1 MDRAMSDMDMNETFD
16 FVVAGSGGGSMCAA
30 LLLRSVGKS
39 VVILEKTDLIGGTTA
54 MSGGVMWI
62 PNNRFMKEAGIED
75 SHDKA
80 AAYFDAVTGNR
91 DDSATGATRARRL
104 AYVEEAPKM
113 IDFLVAQGIKL
124 RRIPSWPDY
133 YDQTG
138 ASVPGRT
145 VVAQLFNVN
154 ELGPWKD
161 RLRPGFVPAPVNLD
175 EAMQLPWVKQ
185 SWAAKKALLKVVG
198 RVIGG
203 RLTGKKVTTAGEAL
217 QGRMLQ
223 AALKSGADIRV
234 NSPVKRLIV
243 EDGRVTGVVT
253 EKDGKEWRVGARL
266 GVLINAG
273 GFAHNQQMLDTYTP
287 GMKSEWSN
295 AGAGDTGEMIE
306 EAARVGAALG
316 QMDKR
321 LGNENALPPGGGAMK
336 PVMQGAVSKPHAIV
350 VDKSGM
356 RYMAEACSYIEFCER
371 MIERNKT
378 SPAVPSWMI
387 VDSQFMKKY
396 GLMGAKPGS
405 KKLPPL
411 IASGFVRTGN
421 TLDELAKACA
431 LDATVLRATVDRFNT
446 FARNGEDEDFHRGDW
461 VYHQWLGDPYHTPS
475 QTLGTI
481 EEGPFYAVEIYPG
494 DVSTLGGVVTDV
506 NARVLRADGT
516 PIPGLYA
523 TGTSAATVMAGNSP
537 GAGASIGPSF
547 TWGYV
552 AAKHA
557 ANAGNSIN
565 RSQ

>member
-1 MDRAMSDMDMNETFD
+1 MNETFD

-30 LLLRSVGKS
+30 LLLRSLGKS

-62 PNNRFMKEAGIED
+62 PNNRFMKEEGVAD

-80 AAYFDAVTGNR
+80 AIYLDAVTGNR
-91 DDSATGATRARRL
+91 DDAASGATRARRL

-113 IDFLVAQGIKL
+113 LDFLVAQGVKL

-154 ELGPWKD
+154 ELGSWKKK
-161 RLRPGFVPAPVNLD
+161 LRPGFVPVPVNLD
-175 EAMQLPWVKQ
+175 EAMQLPWLKQ
-185 SWAAKKALLKVVG
+185 SAAARKAMAKLVGRIVVG
-198 RVIGG
+198 L
-203 RLTGKKVTTAGEAL
+203 LTGKRLITAGAAL

-223 AALKSGADIRV
+223 AALKAGADIRV
-234 NSPVKRLIV
+234 NTPVKQLIV
-243 EDGRVTGVVT
+243 VDGRVTGVVT
-253 EKDGKEWRVGARL
+253 EKDGKEWRIGARL

-273 GFAHNQQMLDTYTP
+273 GFAHNQQMLDKFTP
-287 GMKSEWSN
+287 GIKSDWSN
-295 AGAGDTGEMIE
+295 AGPGDTGEMIE
-306 EAARVGAALG
+306 EAVRVGAALG

-321 LGNENALPPGGGAMK
+321 LGNANALPPGAGSMK
-336 PVMQGAVSKPHAIV
+336 PVMQGAIAKPHAIV
-350 VDKSGM
+350 VDKSGV
-356 RYMAEACSYIEFCER
+356 RYMAEACSYIEFSEH
-371 MIERNKT
+371 MIARNKT
-378 SPAVPSWMI
+378 VPAIPSWLV
-387 VDSQFMKKY
+387 VDNQFLKKY
-396 GLMGAKPGS
+396 GLLGAKPGS
-405 KKLPPL
+405 KKLK
-411 IASGFVRTGN
+411 AMTEAGFIRTGN
-421 TLDELAKACA
+421 TPEELAKACSI
-431 LDATVLRATVDRFNT
+431 DPVTLRATVDRFNG
-446 FARNGEDEDFHRGDW
+446 FARNGKDDDFHRGDW
-461 VYHQWLGDPYHTPS
+461 TYHNWLGDPYHAPS
-475 QTLGTI
+475 QTLGTV

-494 DVSTLGGVVTDV
+494 DVSTLGGVVTDA

-547 TWGYV
+547 TWGYI

-565 RSQ
+565 LSQ

>member
-1 MDRAMSDMDMNETFD
+1 MPDTAMDETFD

-30 LLLRSVGKS
+30 LLLRSLGKS
-39 VVILEKTDLIGGTTA
+39 VVILEKTDLIGGTTS

-62 PNNRFMKEAGIED
+62 PNNRFMKEAGVED
-75 SHDKA
+75 SRDKA
-80 AAYFDAVTGNR
+80 AAYLDAVTGSR
-91 DDSATGATRARRL
+91 DDAASGATHARRL

-113 IDFLVAQGIKL
+113 LDFLVAQGVKL

-133 YDQTG
+133 YDETG

-161 RLRPGFVPAPVNLD
+161 KLRPGFVPAPVNLD
-175 EAMQLPWVKQ
+175 EAMLLAWVKQ
-185 SWAAKKALLKVVG
+185 SWNAKRALLKVVG
-198 RVIGG
+198 RTIAD
-203 RLTGKKVTTAGEAL
+203 RLTGKRRATAGEAL

-223 AALKSGADIRV
+223 AALKAGADIRV
-234 NSPVKRLIV
+234 NSPVKKLII
-243 EDGRVTGVVT
+243 EDGRVAGVVT
-253 EKDGKEWRVGARL
+253 EKDGKEWHVGARL
-266 GVLINAG
+266 GILINAG
-273 GFAHNQQMLDTYTP
+273 GFAHNQQMLDTFTP

-295 AGAGDTGEMIE
+295 ASPGDTGEMIE
-306 EAARVGAALG
+306 EAARAGAALG

-321 LGNENALPPGGGAMK
+321 LGNANALPPGGGGGMK
-336 PVMQGAVSKPHAIV
+336 PPMQGSMSKPHAII

-356 RYMAEACSYIEFCER
+356 RYMAEACSYIEFSER
-371 MIERNKT
+371 MIERNRT
-378 SPAVPSWMI
+378 TPAIPSWLI
-387 VDSQFMKKY
+387 VDSQHMKKY
-396 GLMGAKPGS
+396 GLLGAKPGS
-405 KKLPPL
+405 KKLAPMVQ
-411 IASGFVRTGN
+411 SGFLRSGN
-421 TLDELAKACA
+421 TLDELAAACG
-431 LDATVLRATVDRFNT
+431 LDATSLRATVDRFNT
-446 FARNGEDEDFHRGDW
+446 FARNGKDEDFHRGDW
-461 VYHQWLGDPYHTPS
+461 TYHQWLGDPYHTPS

-494 DVSTLGGVVTDV
+494 DVSTLGGVVTDA

-565 RSQ
+565 Q